1 MCQCITLDYACEYF
15 QMCNPWLAAAASS
28 LPGISEPEA
37 HSGAWAAS
45 KITVPGLV
53 EEQVGDGAVR

>member
-1 MCQCITLDYACEYF
+1 
-15 QMCNPWLAAAASS
+15 MCNPWLAAAASS

-53 EEQVGDGAVR
+53 EEQVGEGAVR